1 MSAAEIGAAMELL
14 PALLSPVCH
23 AAPRRELWPF
33 GISGDL
39 PILCCRA
46 DAAECLPLLRR
57 FCLLKSCGAEC
68 ELVYLSAEQ
77 GEYRQPLRRRVNEAL
92 AALGLEELAGS
103 RGGVHFVPLSAAEII
118 ESRAAVAIGSEGQGL
133 SQALLDVCTR
143 TVKIP
148 MSVHCESL
156 NAAAA
161 AAALL
166 WEMARGDALSRS

>member
-1 MSAAEIGAAMELL
+1 MKLGMSAAEIGAAMELL

-103 RGGVHFVPLSAAEII
+103 RGGVYFVPLSAAENHR
-118 ESRAAVAIGSEGQGL
+118 EPGRRGHRQAPPRAGNLCACRPLAHRGNRVPSPFAIGKTLVSN
-133 SQALLDVCTR
+133 
-143 TVKIP
+143 I
-148 MSVHCESL
+148 M
-156 NAAAA
+156 
-161 AAALL
+161 
-166 WEMARGDALSRS
+166 